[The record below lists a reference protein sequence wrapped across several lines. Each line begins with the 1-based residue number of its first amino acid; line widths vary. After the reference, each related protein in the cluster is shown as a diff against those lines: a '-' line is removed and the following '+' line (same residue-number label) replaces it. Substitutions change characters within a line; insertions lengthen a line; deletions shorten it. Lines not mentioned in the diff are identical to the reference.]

1 MKKKFKCE
9 IDCADCA
16 AKLENALK
24 KIEGVEDV
32 SVNFI
37 MQKLTLTAD
46 ESVMENGKPNMDK
59 VNAIAFD
66 PYTHGYYKVSGRVGE
81 AFKDGL
87 KLK

>member
-46 ESVMENGKPNMDK
+46 ESVM
-59 VNAIAFD
+59 
-66 PYTHGYYKVSGRVGE
+66 
-81 AFKDGL
+81 DGVVDQMM
-87 KLK
+87 KTAKKIEPDTVITEI